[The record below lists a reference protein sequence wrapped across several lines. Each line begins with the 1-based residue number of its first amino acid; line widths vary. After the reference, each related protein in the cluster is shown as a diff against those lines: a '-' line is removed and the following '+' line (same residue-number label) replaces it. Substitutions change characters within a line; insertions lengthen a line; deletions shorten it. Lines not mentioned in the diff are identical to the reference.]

1 MIKLKLA
8 LLLSAF
14 SIPSAGLCGEGSGKI
29 TGFIPYF
36 SGADET
42 IIIMTQSIMGT
53 SACNTTSRF
62 AIKSSDPKFK
72 GTRAAAMAAYLA
84 GSPVI
89 VRGSNTCNTHGNSE
103 DLLYMCV
110 GSIPC

>member
-1 MIKLKLA
+1 MKLKLV
-8 LLLSAF
+8 LLLSAL
-14 SIPSAGLCGEGSGKI
+14 SISQPGLCGEGTGKI
-29 TGFIPYF
+29 TGFVPYF

-42 IIIMTQSIMGT
+42 IIIMTQSITGT
-53 SACNTTSRF
+53 PACNNTARF

-72 GTRAAAMAAYLA
+72 GTRAAPMAAYLA